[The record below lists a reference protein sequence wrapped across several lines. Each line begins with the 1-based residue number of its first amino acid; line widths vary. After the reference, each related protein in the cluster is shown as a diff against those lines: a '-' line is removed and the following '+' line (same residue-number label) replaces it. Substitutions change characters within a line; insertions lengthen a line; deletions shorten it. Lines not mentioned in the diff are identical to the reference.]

1 MLRNL
6 RKKFAPLNFHKRN
19 ETDADF
25 EAIEFGR
32 CGHVIYRTETDV
44 NNLKLKFNSSQ
55 PRCQNDS
62 VQLISNESI
71 VSLSWTTWKIHSLT
85 S

>member
-44 NNLKLKFNSSQ
+44 NNLKLKFIHPNLDAKMIQSS
-55 PRCQNDS
+55 
-62 VQLISNESI
+62 
-71 VSLSWTTWKIHSLT
+71 
-85 S
+85 